1 MEEVEE
7 VEVDE
12 DRLLP
17 PLLLLVQLLPLLFLP
32 LLFPPLLLLVQLL
45 PLRFFSL
52 PLPFPPEAQVA
63 VVEVEEAE
71 VEEAEVEEARFAPR
85 DAYLPYLGDGCCS
98 NVRQ

>member
-45 PLRFFSL
+45 PLRF
-52 PLPFPPEAQVA
+52 PPDAQVT
-63 VVEVEEAE
+63 VVEVEEADVEKAE
-71 VEEAEVEEARFAPR
+71 VEDAEVEEARFASG
-85 DAYLPYLGDGCCS
+85 DAYLLSLGDGRCS

>member
-12 DRLLP
+12 DR
-17 PLLLLVQLLPLLFLP
+17 
-32 LLFPPLLLLVQLL
+32 LFPPLLLLVQLL
-45 PLRFFSL
+45 PLRF
-52 PLPFPPEAQVA
+52 PPEAQMT
-63 VVEVEEAE
+63 VVEVEEAEVEEAE

>member
-12 DRLLP
+12 DR
-17 PLLLLVQLLPLLFLP
+17 
-32 LLFPPLLLLVQLL
+32 LFPPLLLLVQLL
-45 PLRFFSL
+45 PLRF
-52 PLPFPPEAQVA
+52 PPEAQMT